1 MRSPSESQQ
10 EKVREEILEFLKQ
23 FCQSRA
29 PVHHPRR
36 TKTAPAE
43 HDRSPKLLNTRSK
56 TYPSYSPRGP
66 PRQDSRGTELPQ
78 VEKPQPPLGMSAAKD
93 EPTIRQDVTNVST
106 SRTTPVSS
114 KTLGET
120 ESGIQKD
127 SDDEERVAATYLE
140 TWNLNSAMHWY
151 QKAKRKHASQNYGL
165 KSATVDIGI
174 ATTWIRLGK
183 FEEAKRTLDEIPEAW
198 NTIDLDI
205 ASAIARCRSL
215 CYLGAEDY
223 ERAADCLANI
233 NDKLQKPHQ
242 IEEPFTRLFN
252 QNVIA
257 SLMNTLGKHVRAHD
271 LAHKTVSEW
280 TMLLD
285 SLTIKYFQWLQRNF
299 KMQVC
304 LSKSESRHSKGE
316 SLHGES
322 ESQDD
327 PGKIKKPT
335 SNQKPRHG
343 PETINAAISNLK
355 SRLLSYERV
364 RSNDEVSRIIACWD
378 RKIETATKALFD
390 SRFCL
395 VKIRTE
401 MDLINDASALNEQ
414 NLAEM
419 QEFWGPSHVA
429 TLKSINFQAKILLRQ
444 ERVNEAEAACKNALK
459 AMAEQLGPEHYI
471 TLELVGT
478 LVKVYLAQTRW
489 TDASELAKNLV
500 LRNERTVGGIHPQT
514 IDSEADRAAILD
526 LLGGTTAAEEIQTRV
541 VQKSNK
547 IFTQAHPISILN
559 ESRLAGIYC
568 NAGKWTEARRRIRSV
583 DDTLKTQ
590 STSCINTTLARKVIG
605 VAARRLGC
613 RYRSELETTKDPSRK
628 KILQNDLKGILELSQ
643 HHLNQV
649 VELYQSSFCKD
660 YTDTLSTQF
669 EHLLTQRDRQ
679 EDIPDEI
686 IDHLHDILGK
696 MSSRLGHVHPQIATM
711 QHELAATYSSIG
723 DWDTA
728 KEFESL
734 ALRTRVQLLGE
745 SHPDVLRSKL
755 QLYSIQWC
763 LGMISEAADHLR
775 YVHDTVEGSPKEY
788 PSFDILDIKSN
799 LANAYIENKDL
810 ARAVQLQEEVV
821 KERERNPSDDSALES
836 RNDLAFIYQQMGKFK
851 DARKQYGEI
860 RKQLK
865 NRDRMLPKHPHPL
878 SLMVQSNMALLQ
890 MAEKDFAGADMTLHE
905 ILKILKVHEAYGK
918 HCQETI
924 TCRYNR
930 ALALK
935 KQGLDDK
942 AVKQL
947 KKAVE
952 SLEKLVGKDDAE
964 SKAIRSTLEQWTTKT
979 PPHTPRAPY
988 SGKRRDSAQLTP
1000 GRG

>member
-1 MRSPSESQQ
+1 
-10 EKVREEILEFLKQ
+10 
-23 FCQSRA
+23 
-29 PVHHPRR
+29 
-36 TKTAPAE
+36 
-43 HDRSPKLLNTRSK
+43 
-56 TYPSYSPRGP
+56 
-66 PRQDSRGTELPQ
+66 
-78 VEKPQPPLGMSAAKD
+78 MSAAKD

-114 KTLGET
+114 KTLSET

-165 KSATVDIGI
+165 KSATIDIGI

-215 CYLGAEDY
+215 CYLSAEDY

-233 NDKLQKPHQ
+233 NDKLQKSHH
-242 IEEPFTRLFN
+242 IEEPFTRLLN

-271 LAHKTVSEW
+271 MAHETVSEW

-285 SLTIKYFQWLQRNF
+285 SLKIKYFQWLQRNF
-299 KMQVC
+299 EMQIC
-304 LSKSESRHSKGE
+304 PSKSESRHSKGE
-316 SLHGES
+316 SLHSKS
-322 ESQDD
+322 ESQHD
-327 PGKIKKPT
+327 PEKIKTAT
-335 SNQKPRHG
+335 SNLKPRHG
-343 PETINAAISNLK
+343 PETINEAISNLK

-444 ERVNEAEAACKNALK
+444 ERVNEAEAACKNAVK

-500 LRNERTVGGIHPQT
+500 LRNERTVGDMHPQT

-526 LLGGTTAAEEIQTRV
+526 LLGETTAAEEIQTRV

-559 ESRLAGIYC
+559 KSRLAGIYC
-568 NAGKWTEARRRIRSV
+568 NAGKWTEARRWVRSV
-583 DDTLKTQ
+583 DDALKAQ
-590 STSCINTTLARKVIG
+590 STPCINTTLARKVIG

-643 HHLNQV
+643 HHLSQV
-649 VELYQSSFCKD
+649 VELYQNSFCKD

-686 IDHLHDILGK
+686 IDHLHDILGRI
-696 MSSRLGHVHPQIATM
+696 SSRLGHVHPQIATM
-711 QHELAATYSSIG
+711 QHELAATYFSIG

-728 KEFESL
+728 QEFESL
-734 ALRTRVQLLGE
+734 ALGTRAQLLGK
-745 SHPDVLRSKL
+745 SHPDVLRSML

-763 LGMISEAADHLR
+763 LGMTSEAAGQLR
-775 YVHDTVEGSPKEY
+775 YVHDIVEGSLKEY
-788 PSFDILDIKSN
+788 PFFDILDIKSN
-799 LANAYIENKDL
+799 LANAHVENKDL

-821 KERERNPSDDSALES
+821 KERERNPSDDSALQS
-836 RNDLAFIYQQMGKFK
+836 RNDLAFIYQQMGKFE
-851 DARKQYGEI
+851 DARQQYEEI
-860 RKQLK
+860 RKQLV

-890 MAEKDFAGADMTLHE
+890 MAQKDFAGADMTLRE
-905 ILKILKVHEAYGK
+905 ILKILTVHEAYGK

-935 KQGLDDK
+935 KQGLDVK

-964 SKAIRSTLEQWTTKT
+964 SRAIRSTLEQWTTKT